1 MTLETLKKN
10 VLKMIEE
17 ISTAADTYTDDPD
30 INAKLNTVINQ
41 VLFEVARMKKIPA
54 KAEIDIDEPSTYDL
68 RNISD
73 FYQLDHIR
81 YKDTLGNEICAEM
94 FQNYVEC
101 PEVGTLEVYYYKYPE
116 RIEDDTVDS
125 EYEFEL
131 TDDAMEV
138 LPYGVAADL
147 LKSDVSAN
155 YGQIYANRYETMLQ
169 RLDPR
174 YGMTMIYLEDNGVI

>member
-30 INAKLNTVINQ
+30 IDAKLNTVINQ

-73 FYQLDHIR
+73 
-81 YKDTLGNEICAEM
+81 TLNTLAINNCSAKSNVL
-94 FQNYVEC
+94 FIVLLSYV
-101 PEVGTLEVYYYKYPE
+101 P
-116 RIEDDTVDS
+116 
-125 EYEFEL
+125 
-131 TDDAMEV
+131 
-138 LPYGVAADL
+138 
-147 LKSDVSAN
+147 
-155 YGQIYANRYETMLQ
+155 
-169 RLDPR
+169 
-174 YGMTMIYLEDNGVI
+174 